1 MEITNIK
8 RNANKSA
15 KDLCFDIRFFEEEKS
30 IVEEM
35 VRKFNHLMAK
45 IKNN

>member
-8 RNANKSA
+8 REVKKSA
-15 KDLCFDIRFFEEEKS
+15 KNLSFEIRFFEEEQN
-30 IVEEM
+30 IMEEL